1 MVANRH
7 GAHGAEEEAEQ
18 PDYSVLTELGL
29 QTLETAEELFQDN
42 ILMGSSPERGL
53 LSDFPQLT
61 IDSAAIEQA
70 CRLAKNDARLGLKM
84 LLCLSCVDYE
94 EHFQLI
100 YFLHSLEKEQTLVL
114 KTSVPYDNPA
124 LPSVS
129 GVWAAAEW
137 YEREAS
143 DLFGVTFE
151 GIPDS
156 SPLLLYEGFG
166 GHPGR
171 KSFPFYEYREF

>member
-1 MVANRH
+1 MAANRH
-7 GAHGAEEEAEQ
+7 AAHDAEAEPEQ
-18 PDYSVLTELGL
+18 PDYSVLTETGL
-29 QTLETAEELFQDN
+29 RTLEAAEELFSDF
-42 ILMGSSPERGL
+42 SPERGL
-53 LSDFPQLT
+53 LFDIPQIT
-61 IDSAAIEQA
+61 VEAAGIDQV
-70 CRLAKNDARLGLKM
+70 CRLAKTDSSLDLKM
-84 LLCLSCVDYE
+84 LHCLSCVDYE
-94 EHFQLI
+94 EHFQLV
-100 YFLHSLEKEQTLVL
+100 YFLHSLEREQTLVI
-114 KTSVPYDNPA
+114 KTSVPYENPV

-151 GIPDS
+151 GNPDP

-171 KSFPFYEYREF
+171 KSYPFYEYREF

>member
-1 MVANRH
+1 MAANRH
-7 GAHGAEEEAEQ
+7 AAHGAEEEAEQ
-18 PDYSVLTELGL
+18 PDYSVLTETGL
-29 QTLETAEELFQDN
+29 ATLERAEELFRDFN
-42 ILMGSSPERGL
+42 PERGL
-53 LSDFPQLT
+53 LSDFPQVT
-61 IDSAAIEQA
+61 IDAAGIEDA
-70 CRLAKNDARLGLKM
+70 CRLAKNDAGLDLKM

-94 EHFQLI
+94 EHFQLV
-100 YFLHSLEKEQTLVL
+100 YFLHSIEREQTLVL
-114 KTSVPYDNPA
+114 KASVPYESPA

-151 GIPDS
+151 GNPDS

-166 GHPGR
+166 GYPGR